1 MIRNFSRMSIVAVT
15 LTALV
20 LPIWTAAAQSTTQ
33 GTPTATTGTNPDPQG
48 VTGTNPEPQ
57 GVTGTNP
64 DPQVILTIL
73 LSILP
78 FA

>member
-1 MIRNFSRMSIVAVT
+1 MIRNFSRTSTVAVM

-20 LPIWTAAAQSTTQ
+20 LAIGTAAAQSTTP
-33 GTPTATTGTNPDPQG
+33 GTPTGTSGTNPD
-48 VTGTNPEPQ
+48 PQ

-73 LSILP
+73 LSIIP
-78 FA
+78 SA